1 MLLEIKSCKVN
12 VLLNVEQEILNKIQV
27 IYLLHNEILQN
38 LKISLKIP

>member
-12 VLLNVEQEILNKIQV
+12 ALLNVEQEILNKIQV
-27 IYLLHNEILQN
+27 IYLLHNKILQS